1 MVKRDRAL
9 DFQLELLATTSKLPP
24 IHLAVGQP
32 EADAPML
39 CEIRRGPRSTI
50 PFEVGGRGDR
60 KEATFTSKRDGYHI
74 HECPLR
80 DQVEVDVGI
89 ALQKSRDDPGHQKM
103 AGFLGGIDA

>member
-1 MVKRDRAL
+1 
-9 DFQLELLATTSKLPP
+9 
-24 IHLAVGQP
+24 
-32 EADAPML
+32 ML

-74 HECPLR
+74 LRHCLAQADPGVEALRNDIHEGALR